1 MANFI
6 FGDVDEI
13 VCQHT
18 TGEFRFFPK
27 SNESFT
33 IDRGGIR
40 ANDDANQVTSNGQN
54 MPQLNR
60 VRWSVEGVVA
70 VDTESDNEMKTLDA
84 LASHPDDGVWTFSLI
99 TGAVYKGTGRPVGDQ
114 QYDTNAGTMTLK
126 VSGGGKLEKI

>member
-13 VCQHT
+13 VCQHAL
-18 TGEFRFFPK
+18 GEFRFSPK

-40 ANDDANQVTSNGQN
+40 ANDDANQVTSTGQN

-60 VRWSVEGVVA
+60 VRWSVEGAIA
-70 VDTESDNEMKTLDA
+70 VDTIADTEPDA
-84 LASHPDDGVWTFSLI
+84 LAKLAAHPEDGTWTFSLI
-99 TGAVYKGTGRPVGDQ
+99 TGTVYKGTGRPVGDQ

-126 VSGGGKLEKI
+126 VAGGGQLEKL